1 MNPTSLIAQKE
12 RLALLQNQRGLAWL
26 LAFSGVLSTFAL
38 LLISNKELSL
48 LDNAQVV
55 YMMAG
60 TVTAA
65 GAVIAVILGAD
76 AFAGE
81 RERGTLVP
89 LLTAPV
95 TSQQI
100 LMGKALGLLVAWGVM
115 YLLALPYLWAVGAGG
130 QNLAQA
136 MFYLALFGTPVV
148 LGFGY
153 LAMAL
158 SARSGSVM
166 TSLLTGLIVLLFSAS
181 PLLIG
186 PGLRNSAIGKTLDM
200 VNPFSGALNTFD
212 AVIIDSD
219 PFSSQVPRLVLVLV
233 WLFLTFM
240 AARFTSRRPV
250 FR

>member
-1 MNPTSLIAQKE
+1 MNPVSLIMQKE
-12 RLALLQNQRGLAWL
+12 HSALLQNQRGLVWL
-26 LAFSGVLSTFAL
+26 LAFSMVLSAFAL
-38 LLISNKELSL
+38 LLISNQELSL

-65 GAVIAVILGAD
+65 GSLIAVILGAD

-89 LLTAPV
+89 LLTAPMS
-95 TSQQI
+95 TNQL
-100 LMGKALGLLVAWGVM
+100 LMGKVLGLSSAWGIM
-115 YLLALPYLWAVGAGG
+115 YVLAFPYLWAVGAGG
-130 QNLAQA
+130 QNLVQA
-136 MFYLALFGTPVV
+136 MLYLALFGTPVV

-158 SARSGSVM
+158 SARTGSVI
-166 TSLLTGLIVLLFSAS
+166 TSILSGFIILLFSAS

-186 PGLRNSAIGKTLDM
+186 QGLRNSAIGKALDM

-212 AVIIDSD
+212 AVIIDSE
-219 PFSSQVPRLVLVLV
+219 PFLQQILRLILVLAWLLV
-233 WLFLTFM
+233 TFV
-240 AARFTSRRPV
+240 AARIAAQRPV

>member
-1 MNPTSLIAQKE
+1 MSATALIAKKE
-12 RLALLQNQRGLAWL
+12 RSALLQNQRGLAWL
-26 LAFSGVLSTFAL
+26 LAYTGILSAFAL
-38 LLISNKELSL
+38 LLISNRELSL
-48 LDNAQVV
+48 LDSAQVV

-65 GAVIAVILGAD
+65 GALIAVIMGAD
-76 AFAGE
+76 AYAGE

-95 TSQQI
+95 SSNE
-100 LMGKALGLLVAWGVM
+100 LLNGKAVGLASAWGIM
-115 YLLALPYLWAVGAGG
+115 YLLSIPYLWAVGAGG
-130 QNLAQA
+130 QNLGQA
-136 MFYLALFGTPVV
+136 IFCLALFGTPVV

-166 TSLLTGLIVLLFSAS
+166 SSLLTGLIALLFSAS

-186 PGLRNSAIGKTLDM
+186 PGLRNSAIGKVLDA
-200 VNPFSGALNTFD
+200 VNPFSGALNTYD

-219 PFSSQVPRLVLVLV
+219 PFTGQLGRLALVLI
-233 WLFLTFM
+233 WLGVMFVIARM
-240 AARFTSRRPV
+240 ASRRPA

>member
-12 RLALLQNQRGLAWL
+12 RAALLQNQRGLAWL
-26 LAFSGVLSTFAL
+26 LAFSGVLSAFAL
-38 LLISNKELSL
+38 LLISNRELSL

-55 YMMAG
+55 YMMTG

-89 LLTAPV
+89 LLTAPI
-95 TSQQI
+95 TTNQL
-100 LMGKALGLLVAWGVM
+100 LMGKALGLLNAWGVM

-130 QNLAQA
+130 QNLLQA
-136 MFYLALFGTPVV
+136 IFYLALFGTPVV

-166 TSLLTGLIVLLFSAS
+166 TSLLTSLIVLLFSAS

-186 PGLRNSAIGKTLDM
+186 PGLRNSTIGKALDW

-219 PFSSQVPRLVLVLV
+219 PFSGQIPRLVLVLF
-233 WLFLTFM
+233 WLLLMFL
-240 AARFTSRRPV
+240 AARVTARRPT